1 MISTAGR
8 SVETTTLSRHESL
21 ARLCACGVPR
31 ARSCCPHSFLRP
43 YRGCG
48 HGCGWRLSND
58 GFPNHTD
65 VLEGVAHVQDF
76 KRASPSK
83 LSRVITFRFR
93 TQRIA
98 CEGDLMRI
106 EEFVA
111 RCQSEPAFLRAAKA
125 LPRYEH
131 WIRQLC
137 AKLPEVPRSLQASE
151 PDAHDRTLVVP
162 MHGRPDWVRR
172 FAQQY
177 EDGF

>member
-1 MISTAGR
+1 MSLWLGC
-8 SVETTTLSRHESL
+8 VPVVFHERDL
-21 ARLCACGVPR
+21 VARIPSCVPIV
-31 ARSCCPHSFLRP
+31 AAVMAA
-43 YRGCG
+43 
-48 HGCGWRLSND
+48 GWRLSND

-162 MHGRPDWVRR
+162 MHGGPI
-172 FAQQY
+172 
-177 EDGF
+177 G